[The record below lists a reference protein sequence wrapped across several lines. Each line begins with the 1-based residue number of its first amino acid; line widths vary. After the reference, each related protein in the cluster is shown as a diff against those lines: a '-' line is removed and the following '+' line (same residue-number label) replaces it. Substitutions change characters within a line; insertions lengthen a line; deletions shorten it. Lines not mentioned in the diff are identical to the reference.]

1 MKVQFGDEAP
11 QQLKLHQ
18 KYHGYTCT
26 YLSEKQGVAVLEVL
40 DKVADRKEL
49 EDFLADKADGVDIL
63 VGGTKRGMA
72 GVPTFMDWDGCIGS
86 VTVLMQK

>member
-1 MKVQFGDEAP
+1 MKIQFGDEEP
-11 QQLKLHQ
+11 QQLKLRQ

-72 GVPTFMDWDGCIGS
+72 GVPTFMDWDGVIGS
-86 VTVLMQK
+86 VKILLTK